1 MTDITELQHETLLEP
16 VFIASNYMAT
26 DGRPLAELTA
36 VAELKKDIE
45 FDLRRCPYS
54 GSRYEKNMNISALPG
69 LSQQIKSVISDTIYL
84 RDAYLKFIG
93 CTEFN
98 LHSFWFFTRV
108 LDSLPVYLVK
118 QKASI
123 TKDNVPA
130 RVSAM
135 FKAAQGLHLA
145 PEVMLLDGADPDS
158 TISTDE
164 LIQFIESRELF
175 MDGDRA
181 CAGPPA
187 MIKAFVNSAVLG
199 QGKCVDGGFLE
210 QLLGDRGV
218 RGLFIYADSVTRV
231 FATKIVYEANCRN
244 AVQKILES
252 IPSEKFHSESKT
264 RLARFG
270 AFRKRSTLAILR
282 AMENFESMS
291 NMHLGTFAKVSLD
304 NSPRLLKMLCLRNP
318 HLDKHTIG
326 IAVNLLIE
334 QIAMNKFWISAFNHG
349 QEAVLRARAETL
361 PLPTFSQHDFA
372 DLGYVPAQLLAE
384 WLRISYLDSA
394 DLLRVTAGA
403 SEATFSWRRTDS
415 VKKIIGI

>member
-36 VAELKKDIE
+36 VSELKKDIE

-54 GSRYEKNMNISALPG
+54 GSRYEKNMNVSALPG
-69 LSQQIKSVISDTIYL
+69 LSQQIKNVISDTIYL

-98 LHSFWFFTRV
+98 LQNFWFFTRA

-118 QKASI
+118 QKSSI

-158 TISTDE
+158 AVCSDQ

-199 QGKCVDGGFLE
+199 SGKCDGGSFLE
-210 QLLGDRGV
+210 QLLGARGV

-252 IPSEKFHSESKT
+252 IPSEKLHSESRT
-264 RLARFG
+264 RLSRFG

-282 AMENFESMS
+282 AMENFEAMS
-291 NMHLGTFAKVSLD
+291 NMHLGNFPKVSLD
-304 NSPRLLKMLCLRNP
+304 NKPRLLKMLCLRNP
-318 HLDKHTIG
+318 HLDSATLT
-326 IAVNLLIE
+326 IAVDFFVE
-334 QIAMNKFWISAFNHG
+334 QIAINKFWMSAFNRG
-349 QEAVLRARAETL
+349 QEAVLRARAETAEL
-361 PLPTFSQHDFA
+361 PKFSQQDFA
-372 DLGYVPAQLLAE
+372 DLGYIPAQILAE
-384 WLRISYLDSA
+384 WLRISYVDSA
-394 DLLRVTAGA
+394 EALRVTAGA
-403 SEATFSWRRTDS
+403 SEEIFSWRSTNS
-415 VKKIIGI
+415 VRKIIGI